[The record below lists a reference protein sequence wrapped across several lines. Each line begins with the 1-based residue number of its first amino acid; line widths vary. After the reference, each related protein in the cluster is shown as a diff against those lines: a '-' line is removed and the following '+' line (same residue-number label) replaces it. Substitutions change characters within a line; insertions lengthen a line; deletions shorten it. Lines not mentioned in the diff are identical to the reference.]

1 MNGRGR
7 DVILEDMRRRI
18 DRGNIDMEV
27 AETIKVRT
35 PPASFRTSRSRYS
48 SRLIDTASSR
58 PCVILLQ
65 TESGNFRV
73 STWQWQTETDK
84 AKARENM

>member
-18 DRGNIDMEV
+18 DRGNIDMDI

-35 PPASFRTSRSRYS
+35 HLSRVR
-48 SRLIDTASSR
+48 
-58 PCVILLQ
+58 
-65 TESGNFRV
+65 
-73 STWQWQTETDK
+73 
-84 AKARENM
+84 